1 MTVLGLFAGAC
12 TTLSF
17 LPQVIRTLKTRHAG
31 DLSAAWLLIF
41 SVGTACWLVYGL
53 MRSDV
58 AVAGANGVTFLL
70 VMTLV
75 VAKYTIKP
83 APESAPDETF

>member
-17 LPQVIRTLKTRHAG
+17 LPQVIRTLRTRHAG

-41 SVGTACWLVYGL
+41 TVGTAAWLIYGL
-53 MRSDV
+53 LRSDV
-58 AVAGANGVTFLL
+58 AVAAANGVTFVL
-70 VMTLV
+70 VMMLV
-75 VAKYTIKP
+75 VAKFTTSPP
-83 APESAPDETF
+83 ATD

>member
-1 MTVLGLFAGAC
+1 MTALGLFAGAC

-31 DLSAAWLLIF
+31 DLSSAWLLIF
-41 SVGTACWLVYGL
+41 SVGTACWLVYGI

-70 VMTLV
+70 VMILV

-83 APESAPDETF
+83 SPEAAPDETF

>member
-1 MTVLGLFAGAC
+1 
-12 TTLSF
+12 
-17 LPQVIRTLKTRHAG
+17 
-31 DLSAAWLLIF
+31 
-41 SVGTACWLVYGL
+41 

-75 VAKYTIKP
+75 VAKYAIKP
-83 APESAPDETF
+83 SPEAAPDETF